1 MLRSTPSPTLPGRA
15 LGVVALVASVALCAA
30 GCGGGDRGDL
40 DDSGTNGARPATV
53 RAHLTHEPASL
64 SLIGKTDQNTEKVA
78 VQVTDSLVQYDPQ
91 MEIVPR
97 VAESWEFAPDGRTV
111 TFRLRKGVRWHDGKP
126 VTAADVVF
134 TVEQV
139 RDPAVESRT
148 WSPLFQD
155 LESVEAVDDRTLRAR
170 YSLATPDLLEGWRVP
185 LIPAH
190 LAESG
195 EALLAGSYSRH
206 PVGCGPFRFVRH
218 SPDEEIVLEAN
229 DDYWDGRPAIDRL
242 ILRVFPEQRTAYQA
256 MLTGEL
262 DIMVATSDLWAQ
274 ALDAPQAERLGR
286 FTFYPTSV
294 WLIRWNEDGSNP
306 FFVDPGVRRAMT
318 LAVDREQFVTEMLG
332 GLGRVA
338 ATTYHPD
345 LPWTDP
351 DLAPLPHDPDEA
363 ARLLDE
369 AGWRRPRKG
378 EVRER
383 EGRPFRFTLM
393 IAASSQPIVD
403 HMAAWLQQE
412 WAEVGIT
419 AEIEKLEWKHYL
431 ERRNAGEYHAAMG
444 GLSTTG
450 SPDQYE
456 LYHSGAREGGFNFT
470 GFADPEVDELLEL
483 GRTTFDEAARRAVYF
498 RLQRRLFQLQPIGVL
513 FHLATPVLFDRRLR
527 GVEPSP
533 LGYFRTSRG
542 PRVWY
547 WAEEG

>member
-1 MLRSTPSPTLPGRA
+1 MRVSLVSMASSIHLPALSGRA
-15 LGVVALVASVALCAA
+15 LRVVALAVTAALCAA
-30 GCGGGDRGDL
+30 GCGGGDR
-40 DDSGTNGARPATV
+40 SGARPRTV
-53 RAHLTHEPASL
+53 RAHLTHEPPSL

-78 VQVTDSLVQYDPQ
+78 VQLTDSLVQYDPQ

-97 VAESWEFAPDGRTV
+97 VAQSWELAPDGLSV
-111 TFRLRKGVRWHDGKP
+111 TFRLREGVRWHDGRP

-139 RDPAVESRT
+139 RDPAVESGT

-155 LESVEAVDDRTLRAR
+155 LESVEAVDDRTLLAR
-170 YSLATPDLLEGWRVP
+170 YSLATPDMLEGWRVP

-218 SPDEEIVLEAN
+218 VPDEEIVLEAN
-229 DDYWDGRPAIDRL
+229 DDYWDGRPAFDRL

-262 DIMVATSDLWAQ
+262 DIMVATPDLWKQARDAQ
-274 ALDAPQAERLGR
+274 QAERIGG
-286 FTFYPTSV
+286 FAFYRTSV
-294 WLIRWNEDGSNP
+294 WLVRWNQDGSNP
-306 FFVDPGVRRAMT
+306 FFLDPRVRRAMM
-318 LAVDREQFVTEMLG
+318 LAVDREQFVAEMLDG
-332 GLGRVA
+332 QGRVA
-338 ATTYHPD
+338 ATSYHPD

-351 DLAPLPHDPDEA
+351 DLAPLPNDPDEA

-369 AGWRRPRKG
+369 AGWRRPREG

-383 EGRPFRFTLM
+383 DGQPFRFTLM
-393 IAASSQPIVD
+393 IHVSSQPIND

-412 WAEVGIT
+412 WAEIGIA
-419 AEIEKLEWKHYL
+419 AEIEKLEWNHYR

-444 GLSTTG
+444 GLSTTA

-456 LYHSGAREGGFNFT
+456 LYHSSAREGGFNFT
-470 GFADPEVDELLEL
+470 GFADPEVDELVEL
-483 GRTTFDEAARRAVYF
+483 GRTTFDTDARRDVYF
-498 RLQRRLFQLQPIGVL
+498 RLQRRLHELQPIGAL
-513 FHLATPVLFDRRLR
+513 LHLATPVLHDRRLQ

-547 WAEEG
+547 WAEED